1 MHQRKLRREHVSEG
15 DRIALREGCYAR
27 QHLGH
32 ERRRAIDFAERPQ
45 YKRKIRHSR
54 DALVLSESER
64 QVVVAAG
71 LEQGERPFQ
80 MILGLAILAREPAC
94 RSGDAT
100 GDAGLGRIGS
110 GLDVVE
116 EVR

>member
-1 MHQRKLRREHVSEG
+1 MLPCVRDACAPAS
-15 DRIALREGCYAR
+15 
-27 QHLGH
+27 GH
-32 ERRRAIDFAERPQ
+32 ERRRVIDLAQRPQ
-45 YKRKIRHSR
+45 YKRKIRHR
-54 DALVLSESER
+54 GDALVLSETER

-71 LEQGERPFQ
+71 LEHGERPFQ
-80 MILGLAILAREPAC
+80 MILGLAILAREPAR
-94 RSGDAT
+94 RSGDAM